1 MKHVLGIFFLL
12 FGYVI
17 GAMSLSG
24 DRLLQSW
31 LGAWL
36 LWPALPVGLGAGVG
50 WARGMYELAMRR
62 GEAEALLASKL
73 AEQGLHPRAQ
83 GAAAFAV
90 RRRFW
95 ERYQLVLERR
105 VEEAAAEEA
114 AAEESIPS
122 ALRFDFIHKLRVH
135 MQSVEDDGSA
145 FKDKSRMSS
154 HDAFLKDK
162 KRVDPVSSFVGG
174 VMVFLFLCVF
184 ICNDM
189 QSESPEMIPA
199 ILMCLSVLSTIY
211 YGVVSEGVLRRR
223 VVANEQ
229 SRELWMSPTRMAVSG
244 EEMSGGLSVAESVDA
259 GGGLEVVA
267 AGEGELEVVDRGDG
281 G

>member
-95 ERYQLVLERR
+95 ERYQLVLKRR
-105 VEEAAAEEA
+105 IEEASAEEV
-114 AAEESIPS
+114 SS
-122 ALRFDFIHKLRVH
+122 ALRVDLIRKIRVY
-135 MQSVEDDGSA
+135 MQTVEDDGGYA
-145 FKDKSRMSS
+145 RKDRMRSRGRDGSMG
-154 HDAFLKDK
+154 DERELGAVLNL
-162 KRVDPVSSFVGG
+162 VSFVLVGG
-174 VMVFLFLCVF
+174 LFLF
-184 ICNDM
+184 
-189 QSESPEMIPA
+189 A
-199 ILMCLSVLSTIY
+199 ILYEEARGVRSGAIPTLSMSLSVLSTIC

-229 SRELWMSPTRMAVSG
+229 SRELWTSPARMAVSG
-244 EEMSGGLSVAESVDA
+244 EEMSGGLSMVESVDA
-259 GGGLEVVA
+259 GGGLSMVEA
-267 AGEGELEVVDRGDG
+267 PAGEPAAVDREG
-281 G
+281 GG